1 VLEDAAPAVPAH
13 RSSINALEKFK
24 RPFHSRRREIQY
36 TAAIEGAGYDLLDYN
51 VAEASPWGWH
61 DRWSTFFAPVD
72 SNLVI
77 CVVDLPPDQHLA
89 VRPGQR
95 SML

>member
-1 VLEDAAPAVPAH
+1 MKAGKPVMV
-13 RSSINALEKFK
+13 
-24 RPFHSRRREIQY
+24 
-36 TAAIEGAGYDLLDYN
+36 EGAGSDLLYYN
-51 VAEASPWGWH
+51 VAEASPCGWY

-95 SML
+95 SMLRSIGREFVQI